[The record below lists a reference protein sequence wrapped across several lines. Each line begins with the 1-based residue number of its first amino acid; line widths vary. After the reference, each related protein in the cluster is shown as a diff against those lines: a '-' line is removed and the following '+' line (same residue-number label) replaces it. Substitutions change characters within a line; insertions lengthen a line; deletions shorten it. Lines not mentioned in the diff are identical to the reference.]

1 MIVLYD
7 SYTKQN
13 VELKI
18 IDNQVKIYVCGPTV
32 YNFIHLGNLRPILT
46 FDLLKRNLL
55 AQDIKVFHICNITDI
70 DDKII
75 NQAQLEKTSEEAI
88 TAKYFDQYVKD
99 LKDMQIIMPKEMPR
113 VTDNMEAI
121 IDLIAQLLDKG
132 YAYQIE
138 GDGIYF
144 DISKSPKY
152 GYLYNLQTD
161 KLKLNAAKRIDQKKD
176 HNDFALW
183 KFKTTGKTFSSPW
196 GQGRPGWHSECVALI
211 YKLNSNKQVDIHG
224 GGIDLK
230 FPHHTNEIAHHEA
243 LHDFPLAKIWMH
255 NGFVNFG
262 MEKMS
267 KSLGNVLLVKD
278 ELKKNNPSIIKLIFL
293 STHYQKPLKY
303 NEAEVK
309 QQSKVWKKITNYIT
323 IAQDINTSFKKV
335 KGQYSKLIIKELNNN
350 LNSPNALSV
359 LFKAIK
365 EFNTKHR
372 EKLKVNELC
381 YDINYCLWI
390 LGLNNG

>member
-7 SYTKQN
+7 SYNKHN
-13 VELKI
+13 VELKVI
-18 IDNQVKIYVCGPTV
+18 NNQVKIYVCGPTV
-32 YNFIHLGNLRPILT
+32 YNFIHLGNLRPTLT

-55 AQDIKVFHICNITDI
+55 AQDIEVFHICNITDI

-75 NQAQLEKTSEEAI
+75 DQAKLEKTSEEVI
-88 TAKYFDQYVKD
+88 TAKYFDQYIQD
-99 LKDMQIIMPKEMPR
+99 LKDMKIIMPKEMPK

-132 YAYQIE
+132 FAYEIE

-152 GYLYNLQTD
+152 GYLYNLQGD
-161 KLKLNAAKRIDQKKD
+161 KLKLNASKRINQKKD

-183 KFKTTGKTFSSPW
+183 KFKTKGKTFSSPW

-211 YKLNSNKQVDIHG
+211 YKLNPNQQVDIHG

-262 MEKMS
+262 KEKMS

-278 ELKKNNPSIIKLIFL
+278 EIKKHDPNIIKLVFL

-309 QQSKVWKKITNYIT
+309 QQSKVWKKIINYLT
-323 IAQDINTSFKKV
+323 IAQDISSTLKKV
-335 KGQYSKLIIKELNNN
+335 KGKYSQLIIEQLNNN

-359 LFKAIK
+359 LFKALK
-365 EFNTKHR
+365 DFNTKHR
-372 EKLKVNELC
+372 AKLKVNTLC